1 MNQFSGYAAL
11 PLRLAVGGVFLRH
24 GIIKWGTGVAGVAA
38 ILHGLGFPFA
48 HIFAVILIV
57 IETVGAVCVVLGI
70 FTRVWAGVMAV
81 EMVVAILRVRLP
93 QGGGFELEAVLLAGA
108 VSLALLGD
116 GPLALGVKLKSR
128 Y

>member
-11 PLRLAVGGVFLRH
+11 PLRLAIGGVFLQH
-24 GIIKWGTGVAGVAA
+24 GIAKWGMGVAGVAGF
-38 ILHGLGFPFA
+38 LHTLGFPFA
-48 HIFAVILIV
+48 HIFAVILIG
-57 IETVGAVCVVLGI
+57 IETIGAACVVLGI
-70 FTRVWAGVMAV
+70 FTRVWASVMAV

-93 QGGGFELEAVLLAGA
+93 QGGGFELEALLLAGA

-116 GPLALGVKLKSR
+116 GPLALGVKFKKV